1 MKKRIKLAVDVA
13 NKIKRE
19 KYDEFAESNLREQYR
34 KACRSLSKIIDDN
47 HNYDDMKDSE
57 VYNVIS
63 FLGGRGTGKTSAMFS
78 FSDFLKDYDK
88 IYSKELA
95 KDKSGLPEWE
105 KLGDGKLSFLMLDA
119 IDTSMFGKDRKESI
133 LDYVLTQMWD
143 LYDKSF
149 RRGLLVKNEKAA
161 MKENVEKSFGRLR
174 KDYNTYFRKSP
185 GDEISTIH
193 QLHELAGGLNL
204 RKTLYQFVGEFLSL
218 FYENMESYLVI
229 VIDDIDMAGEKS
241 FLNLE
246 QIHLFM
252 NIPKIIVLLSAD
264 LKRLRQICGKYY
276 IETYIAEAELSSN
289 YSAYVKEILQ
299 EKEEFVDNYLE
310 KIIASNM
317 RVYMPN
323 IYEGDPYIQN
333 KKNDGKIEDINVKDI
348 ILKTLAQNGMEFD
361 STKENHHFLEER
373 TFRSSVN
380 LLYEINEIQRAK
392 TAEIKKELAVE
403 WLRKSLTDRLTE
415 RIRIPSLKEA
425 AEKIGYVDKTD
436 LNQYVAGK
444 ISRELREY
452 EEEEEAVGSS
462 MGDIFYLC
470 SRIEGIDYESKD
482 FVNFVMAF
490 YVYIFHDLSDNEIL
504 NSYYKDSIWKR
515 IASLELI
522 DQNILVYEAQ
532 DYIGKLNLCIDID
545 TSGVQQLRNV
555 LNGEEKLSGFFVDL
569 INKNRKNIR
578 VFQVMLAFF
587 PHSIINK
594 LNDEE
599 ELFVGMIK
607 YPDSGVEL
615 GSSSS
620 GGEEEIDR
628 CQIVIY
634 LNKKLRSEFR
644 MDMPLITTRGW
655 DEIYRQFKK
664 CFTKLLRVQ
673 LNEIMDRLSE
683 GRADKEKNYMAGL
696 DKSVER
702 CDINGIYLFSKINE
716 WNEKYSDVMCLL
728 PIKNVELIYHLGKMI
743 NEENLSFAD
752 MEIAEKIRKIFDNI
766 GKKLQESGKI
776 YPQYGRLCDAYES
789 HPIIKKIRD
798 KQYTELMQEYLK
810 RLAHIY
816 DMSDIGID

>member
-1 MKKRIKLAVDVA
+1 MKKRIKLTIDVA

-19 KYDEFAESNLREQYR
+19 EYHEFAESNLKDQYR

-47 HNYDDMKDSE
+47 HNFDNMKDSE

-78 FSDFLKDYDK
+78 FSDFLRDYDK
-88 IYSKELA
+88 IYSKELT
-95 KDKSGLPEWE
+95 KEESELPEWE

-149 RRGLLVKNEKAA
+149 RRGLLVKNEKAS

-185 GDEISTIH
+185 GNEISTIH

-204 RKTLYQFVGEFLSL
+204 RKTLYQFVEEFLSL
-218 FYENMESYLVI
+218 FYDNMESYLVI

-276 IETYIAEAELSSN
+276 METYIAETELSSN
-289 YSAYVKEILQ
+289 YSAYIKEIFQ

-333 KKNDGKIEDINVKDI
+333 KKNDGEIEDINVKDI
-348 ILKTLAQNGMEFD
+348 ILETLAQNGMEFD

-380 LLYEINEIQRAK
+380 LLYEINEIQKAK
-392 TAEIKKELAVE
+392 TAEIKKELAEE
-403 WLRKSLTDRLTE
+403 WLRKSLKDRLTG
-415 RIRIPSLKEA
+415 RIRLSSLKEA
-425 AEKIGYVDKTD
+425 AEKIDYVDKTD
-436 LNQYVAGK
+436 LNQYVVGK

-452 EEEEEAVGSS
+452 EEEEESVGFS

-490 YVYIFHDLSDNEIL
+490 YVYIFHDLSNNEIL

-522 DQNILVYEAQ
+522 DQNILLYEAQ
-532 DYIGKLNLCIDID
+532 DYIERLNLCIDID
-545 TSGVQQLRNV
+545 TSGVQRLRKI
-555 LNGEEKLSGFFVDL
+555 LNGEEEPLGFLKDL
-569 INKNRKNIR
+569 IDRNKENIR
-578 VFQVMLAFF
+578 VFQIMLAFF

-594 LNDEE
+594 LNEDEE
-599 ELFVGMIK
+599 MFLGMIK
-607 YPDSGVEL
+607 YPDSGVDL
-615 GSSSS
+615 GASSS
-620 GGEEEIDR
+620 GVAKEIDR

-634 LNKKLRSEFR
+634 LNRKLRSVFR
-644 MDMPLITTRGW
+644 TDMPLITTKGW
-655 DEIYRQFKK
+655 DVIYRQFKE
-664 CFTKLLRVQ
+664 CFIKLLWIQ
-673 LNEIMDRLSE
+673 LKEIMDRLSKE
-683 GRADKEKNYMAGL
+683 RVDGEKNSMAEL
-696 DKSVER
+696 DEIVKED
-702 CDINGIYLFSKINE
+702 DIKEIYLFDEIYK
-716 WNEKYSDVMCLL
+716 WNERYSDVMCLL
-728 PIKNVELIYHLGKMI
+728 PIKNVELIYHLGKMV

-752 MEIAEKIRKIFDNI
+752 MEIAEKIKKIFDNI
-766 GKKLQESGKI
+766 GEKLQESKKI
-776 YPQYGRLCDAYES
+776 HTQYEKLCNAYES
-789 HPIIKKIRD
+789 HPIIKQIRD
-798 KQYTELMQEYLK
+798 KKYIELMQEYLK
-810 RLAHIY
+810 RLAYIY
-816 DMSDIGID
+816 DMSNIGID